1 VAQNLLLCTHVE
13 SGRWPLLLGHGG
25 AGTWSIRFGW
35 GITHFEVK
43 NLRGFKMKNINK
55 GFTLIELMIVIA
67 IIAILAAIALPAYQ
81 DYTVRAKI
89 SEGILAADALK
100 VAVAEGFDNND
111 MNGVNSVSLQVAA
124 ENPTSKFVSQM
135 TVGATTGVIDVVF
148 APTLTSGLPTD
159 AAGTDIKFSPYIT
172 AGGVAAPMA
181 AGLNGVIDWA
191 CTSLGTATSASRGLT
206 GAAAGTLPIK
216 YAPTEC
222 K

>member
-1 VAQNLLLCTHVE
+1 
-13 SGRWPLLLGHGG
+13 
-25 AGTWSIRFGW
+25 
-35 GITHFEVK
+35 
-43 NLRGFKMKNINK
+43 MKTMNK

-111 MNGVNSVSLQVAA
+111 MQGVNAVSVQVAA

-135 TVGATTGVIDVVF
+135 TVGAATGVINVVF
-148 APTLTSGLPTD
+148 APTATSGLPAD
-159 AAGTDIKFSPYIT
+159 AAGTNINFSPYIT
-172 AGGVAAPMA
+172 ANGASAPMA

-191 CTSLGTATSASRGLT
+191 CTSAGTATSTSRGLV
-206 GAAAGTLPIK
+206 GAAAGTLPVK

>member
-1 VAQNLLLCTHVE
+1 VAQNLLLRTHVE

-43 NLRGFKMKNINK
+43 ILRGFKMKTMNK

-89 SEGILAADALK
+89 SEGILAADAIK

-111 MNGVNSVSLQVAA
+111 TAGIAAVANQVAL
-124 ENPTSKFVSQM
+124 NPPLTKFVSGL
-135 TVGATTGVIDVVF
+135 VVSPLGVITVMF
-148 APTLTSGLPTD
+148 APTAQSGLPAD
-159 AAGTDIKFSPYIT
+159 AAGTTIAFTPEIANIPLASGASGP
-172 AGGVAAPMA
+172 
-181 AGLNGVIDWA
+181 IDWA
-191 CTSLGTATSASRGLT
+191 CASVLATTAGNRNLT
-206 GAAAGTLPIK
+206 GMTLGSLPTK

>member
-1 VAQNLLLCTHVE
+1 VAQNLLCCTHVE

-43 NLRGFKMKNINK
+43 NLRGFKMKTMNK

-89 SEGILAADALK
+89 SEGILAADAVK

-111 MNGVNSVSLQVAA
+111 MSGVGAVSDQIALD
-124 ENPTSKFVSQM
+124 PPKSKFVSNLV
-135 TVGATTGVIDVVF
+135 VGHDTGVIEVDF
-148 APTLTSGLPTD
+148 APTLTSGLPAD
-159 AAGTDIKFSPYIT
+159 AAGTDIFFSPFVT
-172 AGGVAAPMA
+172 DAGASAPLAGG
-181 AGLNGVIDWA
+181 LHGVIDWA
-191 CTSLGTATSASRGLT
+191 CTSSTTATSTSRGLI
-206 GAAAGTLPIK
+206 GATAGTLPSK